1 MPNDS
6 SDKYLV
12 QAPSGALPAGTPPK
26 AKKLLGGRR
35 TRKSKIKSRKSRKS
49 KKKRA

>member
-35 TRKSKIKSRKSRKS
+35 TRKSKSRKSRKSRK
-49 KKKRA
+49 KHA